1 METEA
6 PKMKTTDLADAFTAA
21 EDAVKLAE
29 RVSGDVALPA
39 INQLRYALCH
49 LLEKMPRQERI
60 GAVIRFRS
68 GGRFAERFSAHWAY

>member
-49 LLEKMPRQERI
+49 LLEGNEEF
-60 GAVIRFRS
+60 GHAALHS
-68 GGRFAERFSAHWAY
+68 FSL